1 MFGKR
6 RVSFHRDLMQF
17 TLNESRRLG
26 TTKSVEINNKF
37 HNPFIIGG
45 PKRFYSSETVPYTKR
60 TRFISL
66 PTTFERNE
74 TQGFEEYKQRF
85 EGRTMPQ
92 TYQESVRHTKILNN
106 IIDALQRERKK
117 MSPESNMSHLDGLN
131 WEVVVVFLPYIS
143 GTCFANGKIGLSW
156 DLVKPFPS
164 DAEKATLIAR
174 EVAHVVARHFA
185 EKITKSFWFYAIH
198 RMLEI
203 FVTIDFE
210 KRLSPLID
218 RLPFNRR

>member
-1 MFGKR
+1 
-6 RVSFHRDLMQF
+6 
-17 TLNESRRLG
+17 
-26 TTKSVEINNKF
+26 
-37 HNPFIIGG
+37 
-45 PKRFYSSETVPYTKR
+45 
-60 TRFISL
+60 
-66 PTTFERNE
+66 
-74 TQGFEEYKQRF
+74 
-85 EGRTMPQ
+85 MPQ

-174 EVAHVVARHFA
+174 EV
-185 EKITKSFWFYAIH
+185 FYD
-198 RMLEI
+198 
-203 FVTIDFE
+203 FV
-210 KRLSPLID
+210 LSNSLF
-218 RLPFNRR
+218 L